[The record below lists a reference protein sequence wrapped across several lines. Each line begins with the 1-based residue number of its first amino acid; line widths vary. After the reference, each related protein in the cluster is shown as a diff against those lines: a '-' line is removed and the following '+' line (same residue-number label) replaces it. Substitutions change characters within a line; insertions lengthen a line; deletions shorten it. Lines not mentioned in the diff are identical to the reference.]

1 MNDRAQTMPILSAI
15 AWKVT
20 NKDVVVSM
28 SEISGKR
35 GFRAYGPGTCKEFP
49 KSYTV
54 HIDQRLEGEA
64 LVEPLRKALAA
75 VIGGKVNEQGMLT
88 NGKGKGNQEALNVV
102 DSKLPNHVAG
112 ISGCGWAAVV
122 KGEKKAR
129 GKNGVVKTVTYTGS
143 NGVGG
148 TCKIKPDV
156 DFIVGNKVT
165 KWVAV
170 CADGREFTF
179 APDEEQ
185 LQRAQNQ
192 AAEIQARADATVA
205 KLEEQLKKANDA
217 ARKAEARQA
226 KLMAKLE
233 AVA

>member
-15 AWKVT
+15 AWKIT

-35 GFRAYGPGTCKEFP
+35 GFRAYGPGTCKEYP

-75 VIGGKVNEQGMLT
+75 VIGSKVNEQGMLT
-88 NGKGKGNQEALNVV
+88 NGKGKGNQEAFEVV
-102 DSKLPNHVAG
+102 DSKLPNHVSG

-129 GKNGVVKTVTYTGS
+129 GTNGEVKTVTYTVS

-148 TCKIKPDV
+148 TIKFKV
-156 DFIVGNKVT
+156 GTDFIIGNKVT
-165 KWVAV
+165 H
-170 CADGREFTF
+170 FTAHCVDSRTF
-179 APDEEQ
+179 KCVGDEEQ
-185 LQRAQNQ
+185 LKRAENQ
-192 AAEIQARADATVA
+192 AAEIQARADAKVA
-205 KLEEQLKKANDA
+205 KLEEQLKKAIDA
-217 ARKAEARQA
+217 SRKAEEREA